1 MQEGCREGERKE
13 KEGSLETGLQR
24 RKVGMD
30 GVRRNRRKGW
40 TDSRWERKTNDKDQ
54 GENTASVRQTRGLGR
69 WAEGKEK
76 SEEGWSK

>member
-1 MQEGCREGERKE
+1 MQEGCREGERRLGERKE

-54 GENTASVRQTRGLGR
+54 GENPADVRQTRGLGKMGR
-69 WAEGKEK
+69 RKREK
-76 SEEGWSK
+76 